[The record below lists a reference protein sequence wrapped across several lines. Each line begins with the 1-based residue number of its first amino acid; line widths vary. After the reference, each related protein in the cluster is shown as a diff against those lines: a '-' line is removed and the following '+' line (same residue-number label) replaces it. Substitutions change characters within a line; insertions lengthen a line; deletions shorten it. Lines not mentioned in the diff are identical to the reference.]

1 MIPKK
6 VWGKD
11 PWAHK
16 PAPAKL
22 KPAADPEV
30 ESQPV
35 SIAPQ
40 SAAEPQR
47 AIEAPQSKATPTK
60 EPVRQPVVP
69 EVPIA
74 TVRRPERAPRDVVT
88 DAEFEEMVERA
99 IERIPE
105 QFAEA
110 VENCAF
116 IVEAEPPKGQPGLL
130 GLYRGHPLTSRA
142 YYAGNLPDTITIY
155 QGSLMRLFPGRENL
169 ERQVYRTV
177 VHEIGHYFGLEEHEL
192 EELGWA

>member
-11 PWAHK
+11 PWEHRPTPSRTVRNPQAPK
-16 PAPAKL
+16 PQAP
-22 KPAADPEV
+22 KPQTPGPKAPE
-30 ESQPV
+30 PK
-35 SIAPQ
+35 APEPK
-40 SAAEPQR
+40 APEPKAPEPPQR
-47 AIEAPQSKATPTK
+47 
-60 EPVRQPVVP
+60 
-69 EVPIA
+69 
-74 TVRRPERAPRDVVT
+74 DVIT

-105 QFAEA
+105 EFSEA

-130 GLYRGHPLTSRA
+130 GLYRGHPLTSRS
-142 YYAGNLPDTITIY
+142 YYAGTLPDTITIY
-155 QGSLMRLFPGRENL
+155 QGSLMRLFPGRKRL
-169 ERQVYRTV
+169 EQQVYRTV

-192 EELGWA
+192 DELGWA